1 MVFQTRLDKFT
12 VVSVWNYDILF
23 IVLYLN
29 SKPIFDTSSFI
40 LLLLTRSLLSKKAK
54 DMLLRQQNPK
64 NNRKKYMLLSFNH
77 FLVWRIPI
85 SRKSSAYPIYENMK

>member
-29 SKPIFDTSSFI
+29 SKPIFDTSSFL

-54 DMLLRQQNPK
+54 DMLLRQQNHLIK
-64 NNRKKYMLLSFNH
+64 FCISKK
-77 FLVWRIPI
+77 ITG
-85 SRKSSAYPIYENMK
+85 KSICF